1 VSETSLTVHD
11 TKVAVIVRSD
21 LQTWQKLNVT
31 AFLMSGIGAAYAEM
45 IGQAYLDRDGR
56 KFLALSVQPVIVL
69 SADASLLSKVH
80 QRAVS
85 RDVPAAAFIE
95 EMFSTSDDVANR
107 EVFSRFALE
116 DAKLAGIAVRAERS
130 VVDKITKGASLRH

>member
-1 VSETSLTVHD
+1 MSETSLTVHD

-56 KFLALSVQPVIVL
+56 QFLALSVQPVIVL
-69 SADASLLSKVH
+69 SADASLLSKI
-80 QRAVS
+80 S
-85 RDVPAAAFIE
+85 
-95 EMFSTSDDVANR
+95 
-107 EVFSRFALE
+107 
-116 DAKLAGIAVRAERS
+116 
-130 VVDKITKGASLRH
+130 